1 MEEVMNSQRSKLVA
15 DEEMATADSL
25 PQEAVFASTPSKS
38 RVVKNCVW

>member
-1 MEEVMNSQRSKLVA
+1 MEEVMNAQRSKLVA

-38 RVVKNCVW
+38 RIYHNSIL